1 MLGGLF
7 AKRKGGVLAVCLA
20 LCRSL
25 ALLNS
30 GLHTIQLERQV
41 MTADTSK
48 DHETYLALGNA
59 IMLPHDLA
67 NLPIKDS
74 EGFRDRLVM
83 IGAWVCCSARSV
95 LSLLPLNTQ

>member
-1 MLGGLF
+1 MSHHLSRPSKGRGNNMMGGLF

-59 IMLPHDLA
+59 IMLPQDVADLA
-67 NLPIKDS
+67 AESMED
-74 EGFRDRLVM
+74 FRD
-83 IGAWVCCSARSV
+83 
-95 LSLLPLNTQ
+95 LLIM